1 MSTQPQRPNGF
12 RTKLQGLLFLVASLV
27 PLTGAAEYTFTK
39 IADNSGPLERKL
51 VRGQLANLTM
61 FCT

>member
-12 RTKLQGLLFLVASLV
+12 GIKLQGLLFLVASLV
-27 PLTGAAEYTFTK
+27 PLTGAAEDTFTK

-51 VRGQLANLTM
+51 VRGQLANLTI